1 MFIKSLKFVISR
13 QYLGSGSKPLSR
25 NDWFLVSFCYPFKVP
40 KVLVLRTCTWKSTA
54 ASFSLCFDLPEASS
68 EIGSIADTFCKDGS
82 SSHQCG
88 TKKMPGITRVADEGR
103 CNLNRL

>member
-1 MFIKSLKFVISR
+1 MI
-13 QYLGSGSKPLSR
+13 G
-25 NDWFLVSFCYPFKVP
+25 FLVSFCYPFKVP
-40 KVLVLRTCTWKSTA
+40 KVLGTCEHVHGKVRMLH
-54 ASFSLCFDLPEASS
+54 SLCDLPEASS

-88 TKKMPGITRVADEGR
+88 TKKMPGIIRVADEGR